1 MTLDALLLILS
12 VNADF
17 QALVPDRPSGS
28 WDGHLGA
35 NRVHCESEKPIK
47 RFQNT
52 VNGSHSSTN
61 VDFRSGGT
69 LKPRR
74 VKLEIDR
81 REGGRKVPPLPIL
94 DPSHGRVPAQGLICS
109 ACRRPAA
116 RRIIALINEDGFQCS
131 RSLAACVEGEMS
143 DKIYDVPA
151 EWTKRAW
158 IDQAKYQEM

>member
-35 NRVHCESEKPIK
+35 NRGHCESEKPIK

-61 VDFRSGGT
+61 VDFRSGEPSNRGASNS
-69 LKPRR
+69 
-74 VKLEIDR
+74 KLIA
-81 REGGRKVPPLPIL
+81 GRAAEKSRLYGFLIHRMAASPPKVLFVPLV
-94 DPSHGRVPAQGLICS
+94 GA
-109 ACRRPAA
+109 RRPDA
-116 RRIIALINEDGFQCS
+116 
-131 RSLAACVEGEMS
+131 
-143 DKIYDVPA
+143 
-151 EWTKRAW
+151 
-158 IDQAKYQEM
+158 